1 MKYAYRT
8 DLSGRY
14 IEPTLVADSMTGV
27 FDRREPVELDEPD
40 TFLQPEPGQ
49 RDNGQEHEPETVL
62 VGYTVAVPM
71 PDGLYQPIFDI
82 EGYRV
87 AQEAY
92 EAAHADYLAS
102 LAEHDQESGDP
113 QPEPPQ
119 PIDSPRFWRNG
130 LTDEEIEALNPAPQ
144 PSQTD
149 MLGQELTQM
158 KIKNIQ
164 QQSVIDGLGRQL
176 TESRIDNMQQKQTVD
191 SLGTELTKAKLE
203 IIELKGGQTQ

>member
-1 MKYAYRT
+1 MKPSIIT

-14 IEPTLVADSMTGV
+14 IEPTLVADSVTGV
-27 FDRREPVELDEPD
+27 FDRREPVEPEEPG
-40 TFLQPEPGQ
+40 TLLQPEPQQ
-49 RDNGQEHEPETVL
+49 RDDDQQDEPETVL

-82 EGYRV
+82 TGYRA

-92 EAAHADYLAS
+92 EATYVEYMAA
-102 LAEHDQESGDP
+102 LAEHDPESDDP

-119 PIDSPRFWRNG
+119 AVNGPAFWRNG
-130 LTDEEIEALNPAPQ
+130 LTDREIEALNPQPQ
-144 PSQTD
+144 PTQID

-164 QQSVIDGLGRQL
+164 QQSVIDGLGREL
-176 TESRIDNMQQKQTVD
+176 TESRLDNMQQKQTVD
-191 SLGTELTKAKLE
+191 SLGAELTRAKLE
-203 IIELKGGQTQ
+203 IIELKGGQTA